1 MPDRKNVS
9 ARDERALPPTMD
21 PKGAETSSGDKSSK
35 AHSGTVVGG
44 GPSLYEDTI
53 KDRRTPRYMGLVW
66 FVLAACVVGALLTVF
81 LGSPQPSSLDQV
93 KRAAPQKAEDTSLTE
108 KLLAEIRSQQE
119 QEVGHNQGSAA
130 EANPST
136 TGGDSEAGSSPRS
149 YVTADRMDATST
161 RSTDLGAKPEGAA
174 SPGDVKAEVPAVAMR
189 SRLEQSRTGAG
200 EATASTRSS
209 ADTAGETRDQ
219 ALPSVSPTKVP
230 NESRVNEIPPAA
242 AATGPSG
249 FASDDR
255 RQAVGQPQ
263 DTRETESP
271 TTSQPPP
278 KLAKAL
284 ELLTQHS
291 SVAHELISGKIA
303 TLRVEDQRIVH
314 ETPEEVWVD
323 LIARWTTSGTEVHLI
338 WAVNLAQG
346 SVRPLSFEAKQLE
359 QNDLNS

>member
-9 ARDERALPPTMD
+9 ARDERVLPPTMD

-35 AHSGTVVGG
+35 AHSGTVGG
-44 GPSLYEDTI
+44 GRPSLYEDTI

-66 FVLAACVVGALLTVF
+66 IVLAACVLGALLTVF

-93 KRAAPQKAEDTSLTE
+93 KRVAPQKAEDSSLTE
-108 KLLAEIRSQQE
+108 KLLAEIRSQQD
-119 QEVGHNQGSAA
+119 QEVGNNQGSAA
-130 EANPST
+130 GANPSP

-149 YVTADRMDATST
+149 NVTADRRQETST
-161 RSTDLGAKPEGAA
+161 RTTELAEPDGPA
-174 SPGDVKAEVPAVAMR
+174 SPGDMKAAVPAAAMR
-189 SRLEQSRTGAG
+189 SRPERSRTGVG
-200 EATASTRSS
+200 EAIASTRLS
-209 ADTAGETRDQ
+209 ADAAGETRDPG
-219 ALPSVSPTKVP
+219 LPSVSPPKVP
-230 NESRVNEIPPAA
+230 NESPVNETPPAA
-242 AATGPSG
+242 AATGTSG
-249 FASDDR
+249 FAADDR
-255 RQAVGQPQ
+255 RQAVEQPRH
-263 DTRETESP
+263 TRETESP

-278 KLAKAL
+278 KLARAL

-291 SVAHELISGKIA
+291 SVAYELVTGKIA

-338 WAVNLAQG
+338 WAVNLTQG